1 MGTCVL
7 NTAIASAEEELSRT
21 PPKRQKKKKKIFRAT
36 ESLILCR
43 LPGETLPTFL
53 INTLERHP
61 LEEEWE
67 EMDGHEVLQFSWIN

>member
-21 PPKRQKKKKKIFRAT
+21 PPKRQKKKIFRAT
-36 ESLILCR
+36 ENLILCR
-43 LPGETLPTFL
+43 LPGGTLPPFL
-53 INTLERHP
+53 ISTLERHP